1 LFVKSGKITGYLF
14 VIIICRLRLSS
25 SVIAGVRSHIKA
37 VELAAA
43 SGIDVARCG
52 EVAGNAPG
60 LVRFQLYWNGSI
72 ESIGLAFKSSFGWKR
87 E

>member
-1 LFVKSGKITGYLF
+1 LFVKSSKITSYLF
-14 VIIICRLRLSS
+14 VIVIHRLRLSS

-43 SGIDVARCG
+43 SGIDVARYG

-60 LVRFQLYWNGSI
+60 LVRLELCWNGSI
-72 ESIGLAFKSSFGWKR
+72 ESIGSAFKSNSGWK
-87 E
+87 